1 MPDATRARGIKFA
14 GRARGALARAV
25 LPPRQRVPPYI
36 RALMVLQ
43 ALRLAR
49 TRRTMALLRLLALCA
64 SGCALAGACE
74 TLPHGAASLQ
84 QTPTDG
90 AFTYGTS
97 LFSLTFDAETY
108 ALRNL
113 TTCSADKQHAQ
124 GLLSDD
130 TWGGSSG
137 AASSQPLGSLWQLN
151 YTACTTTMPFGIT
164 LDALASNATKRQVRS
179 EGNNGEWYSLRLD
192 LTLSLSL
199 SVSLCLT
206 ALGPHGML
214 RVLGAA
220 PRGALAGERSHHGAH
235 TAVVR
240 CGRRR
245 VRAALWRGRQRDC
258 PNGRRLLA
266 SAARGV
272 GGQARPEQCVHPRS
286 GAAQPPP
293 CAA

>member
-1 MPDATRARGIKFA
+1 
-14 GRARGALARAV
+14 
-25 LPPRQRVPPYI
+25 
-36 RALMVLQ
+36 
-43 ALRLAR
+43 
-49 TRRTMALLRLLALCA
+49 MALLRLLALCA

-192 LTLSLSL
+192 LTACCVYLAQHHVARSPGNARTTVLTLQWFGVGAGASGL
-199 SVSLCLT
+199 PSGVDVSVTVRMDDGYSQ
-206 ALGPHGML
+206 A
-214 RVLGAA
+214 RLGAWVDRRGQSNVCIQDLALPNLRLVLRDRSLDTLFA
-220 PRGALAGERSHHGAH
+220 P
-235 TAVVR
+235 
-240 CGRRR
+240 
-245 VRAALWRGRQRDC
+245 WFF
-258 PNGRRLLA
+258 
-266 SAARGV
+266 
-272 GGQARPEQCVHPRS
+272 GQA
-286 GAAQPPP
+286 GMTAAELPG
-293 CAA
+293 